1 MRFHFILARFA
12 LALLVVA
19 PLSARAP
26 IVNITKQTW
35 VRPDDKPLTLGQV
48 KAAIIRGGL
57 QRNWMAE
64 SAKENSLV
72 LHLTVRKHQ
81 VWVDVAFTE
90 KDFSITYLRSENM
103 DYEKDASGLE
113 TIHSKYNNWIRNLVL
128 DIQKE
133 LMR

>member
-1 MRFHFILARFA
+1 MRFRSLLAPFS
-12 LALLVVA
+12 LALLIAA
-19 PLSARAP
+19 PLAASAP

-35 VRPDDKPLTLGQV
+35 VRPDEKPLTLGQV

-72 LHLTVRKHQ
+72 LHLTVRRHQ

-103 DYEKDASGLE
+103 DYEKDASGRE
-113 TIHSKYNNWIRNLVL
+113 TIHSKYNHWIRNLVQ

-133 LMR
+133 LVR